1 MKMLK
6 KSLRIL
12 VILLTV
18 LVLAGFILTSWLR
31 KSGLPDYDGS
41 KDLAGLKE
49 EVKVIR
55 DERGVPHIYAA
66 NAHDLYFMTG
76 YVTGQERLWQMYM
89 IRHATQGRL
98 SELFKRDMSDTDHF
112 LRALNMTEKSRE
124 VLAKE
129 DPLVLSFLQAYTD
142 GVNAWVA
149 ESGKKL
155 PAEFRVLGYKPE
167 PWTLLDIA
175 NIIGFI
181 GWDLASSNLSDEIR
195 NYRLVKQLGAEK
207 ASELI
212 PDWNLVDEVAFP
224 GFELSGEET
233 GKILS
238 FAASMNKL
246 EEMGIISLSGSN
258 NWAVS
263 SARSETGKPILSNDM
278 HLGLNVPG
286 YWMQVHQVIPGELNV
301 TGVLIPGEPFIVA
314 GHNEKI
320 AWGMTN
326 LMVDDI
332 DLFVETVDSSGN
344 NYLFN
349 GEWLPLKIR
358 EEVIRITEDSSQ
370 TRVIKSSHRGP
381 VISGMRG
388 IDDAVITMRWS
399 GFDYSDEVRGVYL
412 LNKAGN
418 WEDFREALRN
428 FRSVSQNFIYAD
440 AEGNIGLNTGGG
452 IPIRKGM
459 GILPRSGETDEYD
472 WTGYVPFEL
481 LPASYN
487 PPDGF
492 VSSANQRTV
501 CTEYPYY
508 ITGGFAMPYRIM
520 RIREMAGEKPVLGI
534 EDFKRMVTD
543 NHSAYAAMLTPVIL
557 KAAANI
563 TDPDEDEQQAVE
575 ALAEWDYS
583 MDASLV
589 APTLFEFIRGELA
602 RNIMGD
608 ELAGLYGSSLGRQH
622 DFYIYRMI
630 SEGPDQWVDNINTPE
645 VETMDGV
652 IALSIR
658 DAVDTLTARY
668 GKYGA
673 SWEWGRIHTV
683 TLEHPLGTVK
693 VLDKLLRLNSKTY
706 GVGGSYHTVEPYSF
720 DSDFKTNHG
729 ASERHIF
736 NTADWDKSL
745 TVIPTGTSGIPGS
758 PFYLSQTDKYIN
770 NEFYSE
776 PFTEVAVE
784 AAKKHEMIFR
794 PQAGK

>member
-1 MKMLK
+1 MKILK
-6 KSLRIL
+6 NSFKIL
-12 VILLTV
+12 VILIAV
-18 LVLAGFILTSWLR
+18 FALAGFILISWLR
-31 KSGLPDYDGS
+31 KSGIPDYDGK
-41 KDLAGLKE
+41 KDLAGLGA

-76 YVTGQERLWQMYM
+76 YVTAQERLWQMYM

-98 SELFKRDMSDTDHF
+98 SELFKRDMTDTDHF
-112 LRALNMTEKSRE
+112 LRALNMTEKSKD

-129 DPLVLSFLQAYTD
+129 DPLVLSYLQAYTD
-142 GVNAWVA
+142 GVNAWVG

-155 PAEFRVLGYKPE
+155 PAEFRILGYNPE
-167 PWTLLDIA
+167 PWALIDIA

-195 NYRLVKQLGAEK
+195 NYRLVKQLGPGK

-212 PDWNLVDEVAFP
+212 PDWSLVDEVAFP
-224 GFELSGEET
+224 GFELSEEET
-233 GKILS
+233 GKVLS
-238 FAASMNKL
+238 FAASMNQL

-349 GEWLPLKIR
+349 GEWLPLKMR
-358 EEVIRITEDSSQ
+358 EEVIKISEDSSQ
-370 TRVIKSSHRGP
+370 TRIIKSSHRGP

-418 WEDFREALRN
+418 WIDFRDALRN

-440 AEGNIGLNTGGG
+440 TEGNIGLNTGGG
-452 IPIRKGM
+452 IPVRKGM
-459 GILPRSGETDEYD
+459 GILPRSGETGEYD
-472 WTGYVPFEL
+472 WKGYVPFDM
-481 LPASYN
+481 LPSSYN

-501 CTEYPYY
+501 CSDYPFY
-508 ITGGFAMPYRIM
+508 IAGGFAMPYRIM

-557 KAAANI
+557 KAAAGI
-563 TDPDEDEQQAVE
+563 SDPDEDELQAIE
-575 ALAEWDYS
+575 ALTKWDYS
-583 MDASLV
+583 MDASLI
-589 APTLFEFIRGELA
+589 APTLFEFIRSELA
-602 RNIMGD
+602 RNIMSD
-608 ELAGLYGSSLGRQH
+608 ELKGLYGSSLGKQH

-630 SEGPDQWVDNINTPE
+630 SEGPDHWVDNINTPE
-645 VETMDGV
+645 VETIDGI
-652 IALSIR
+652 IALSLS
-658 DAVDTLTARY
+658 DAVDTLSARF
-668 GKYGA
+668 GKY
-673 SWEWGRIHTV
+673 SDRWEWGRIHTI
-683 TLEHPLGTVK
+683 TLEHPLGSVK
-693 VLDKLLRLNSKTY
+693 VLDKLLRLNSRTY

-720 DSDFKTNHG
+720 DAQFRSDHG

-770 NEFYSE
+770 NEFYGE
-776 PFTEVAVE
+776 PFTTGAVE
-784 AAKKHEMIFR
+784 AAKKHEMIFI